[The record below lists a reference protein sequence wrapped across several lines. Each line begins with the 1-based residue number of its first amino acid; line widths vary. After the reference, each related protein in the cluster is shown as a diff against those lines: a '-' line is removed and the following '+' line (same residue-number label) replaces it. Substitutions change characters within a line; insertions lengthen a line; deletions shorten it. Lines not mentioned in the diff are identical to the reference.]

1 MGFLKNIVLG
11 GIGLKTYQNVYNK
24 PVVTA
29 PRGLVIT
36 GMKQKGLGASWV
48 IKYSKR
54 EQMNLT
60 QHFKVSRSTRSV
72 NIGGDVFNIDWP

>member
-29 PRGLVIT
+29 PGGYVVR
-36 GMKQKGLGASWV
+36 GMKQKGLGATWV

-54 EQMNLT
+54 EQMNSI
-60 QHFKVSRSTRSV
+60 QQFKVSRSNRSV
-72 NIGGDVFNIDWP
+72 NIGGDIFNIDWP